1 MERNEIIYNLLLSS
15 GDFFLYI
22 KISSTRCAFP
32 ALRGRSSRPSLNN
45 CTVS

>member
-22 KISSTRCAFP
+22 KISSIRCAFP
-32 ALRGRSSRPSLNN
+32 ALERQRQEFKAI
-45 CTVS
+45 TE